1 VANKAAPGDPAPVAG
16 RPGCLQDRP
25 GSTGQPCRLTH
36 LAQEKHMYPSKDVEF
51 FFSFLKK
58 DVYEYTRGLKIDKF
72 SRLEEYFRQKKFMRM
87 GWEMC

>member
-1 VANKAAPGDPAPVAG
+1 
-16 RPGCLQDRP
+16 
-25 GSTGQPCRLTH
+25 
-36 LAQEKHMYPSKDVEF
+36 MYPSKDVEF
-51 FFSFLKK
+51 FLFKK